1 MFLFASLFFNLYMY
15 NNLGKSSKTDNTEY
29 TCISL
34 NKDNK
39 TFTTVYVFHQMAHSD
54 ILLFKI
60 HNLLSCVPR
69 PHLALVTIED

>member
-15 NNLGKSSKTDNTEY
+15 NNFGKSSKTDNTEY
-29 TCISL
+29 SL

-39 TFTTVYVFHQMAHSD
+39 KFTTVYVFHQMAHSD

-60 HNLLSCVPR
+60 
-69 PHLALVTIED
+69 

>member
-15 NNLGKSSKTDNTEY
+15 NNFGKSSKTDNTEY
-29 TCISL
+29 SL

-39 TFTTVYVFHQMAHSD
+39 NFTTVYVFHQMAHSD

-60 HNLLSCVPR
+60 YNLLSCVPR
-69 PHLALVTIED
+69 PHFALVTIED